1 MTKEITLRRNITLM
15 KKTGTKVKNRWENEG
30 N

>member
-15 KKTGTKVKNRWENEG
+15 KKTEAKVKNRWENEE